1 MVATRRLYV
10 TVSYGSCVV
19 ASDLYSTVSNGG
31 AVQTPGAMCTCRGC
45 TISQQNR
52 VVRTSAFG
60 CLNWAGSIS
69 FVRTFFFFLFF
80 FWLPLGFSDFFFFFF
95 VDVGNR
101 TNVFFVQK
109 HILAKLARFARG
121 VLIHATD
128 ISKESILWFAWA
140 CLHVRVKGGRRRR
153 AAG

>member
-1 MVATRRLYV
+1 MVATIRLYV

-19 ASDLYSTVSNGG
+19 ASDLYSTVSYGG

-52 VVRTSAFG
+52 VVRTSALG

-69 FVRTFFFFLFF
+69 FVRTFFKR
-80 FWLPLGFSDFFFFFF
+80 LPLGFSVFFFFFFF

-101 TNVFFVQK
+101 TNVFFVQE
-109 HILAKLARFARG
+109 HILAKLASFARG
-121 VLIHATD
+121 VLIHATG
-128 ISKESILWFAWA
+128 ISTESILWFAIRP
-140 CLHVRVKGGRRRR
+140 VDPGSSVGTS
-153 AAG
+153 

>member
-69 FVRTFFFFLFF
+69 FVRTFFFFFF
-80 FWLPLGFSDFFFFFF
+80 FRGYLWASPTFFFFFF
-95 VDVGNR
+95 CR
-101 TNVFFVQK
+101 
-109 HILAKLARFARG
+109 RW
-121 VLIHATD
+121 
-128 ISKESILWFAWA
+128 ESN
-140 CLHVRVKGGRRRR
+140 
-153 AAG
+153 

>member
-1 MVATRRLYV
+1 MVATSRLYV
-10 TVSYGSCVV
+10 TVSYGSCMV
-19 ASDLYSTVSNGG
+19 AASNLYSTVSYSG

-69 FVRTFFFFLFF
+69 FVRTFQEVNSGLLRYFC
-80 FWLPLGFSDFFFFFF
+80 FFF

-101 TNVFFVQK
+101 TNVTSLIGFFCTK
-109 HILAKLARFARG
+109 TYTREIWR
-121 VLIHATD
+121 T
-128 ISKESILWFAWA
+128 S
-140 CLHVRVKGGRRRR
+140 R
-153 AAG
+153 AEF